1 MGESRVENILENGEA
16 YDGPILSRVEKLLKE
31 GGSGGGSG
39 SGCHCDDNVTPEH
52 DLSEANIDDVMSSIS
67 TDND

>member
-1 MGESRVENILENGEA
+1 MGESRVENILESGDS

-31 GGSGGGSG
+31 GGSGGGG
-39 SGCHCDDNVTPEH
+39 YIPTEDE
-52 DLSEANIDDVMSSIS
+52 DLQPTDVNDVMSTIS